1 MKTSFLL
8 LWCITDILLKHVA
21 HFFVVCVWL
30 TMLFP
35 PTLGYLACFY
45 VMSDSFC
52 HVAQWTF
59 SSKLQFIWKHNEIC
73 PTQLQLSA
81 YTSMNVGRGFLLFLF
96 DPVVL
101 TLLDK
106 VAMGKSLCLNSGKKM
121 ILVFGFFSCESEGQ
135 QSFLLHLQVLS
146 LSSGAPLAM
155 LLHHQRPTRDVWES
169 LRDSFGLLSP
179 SARGAWLAWVW
190 GVSVEKLPFALQG
203 KPFQKVI

>member
-1 MKTSFLL
+1 MSHSELSPPNFSSFGNIMKYALHSCSFLP
-8 LWCITDILLKHVA
+8 IH
-21 HFFVVCVWL
+21 
-30 TMLFP
+30 
-35 PTLGYLACFY
+35 
-45 VMSDSFC
+45 
-52 HVAQWTF
+52 QWM
-59 SSKLQFIWKHNEIC
+59 WGE
-73 PTQLQLSA
+73 
-81 YTSMNVGRGFLLFLF
+81 VFLLFLF

-106 VAMGKSLCLNSGKKM
+106 VAMGKSLSLNSGKKM

-135 QSFLLHLQVLS
+135 QSFLLHLQVLP

-190 GVSVEKLPFALQG
+190 GVSVEKLPFTLQG